1 MRDERT
7 ITLEGAGGTLAFR
20 AGGSAF
26 QPGPPPPALDPAVEL
41 GHEFP
46 LPGSRGRLMPSEIDV
61 VLAKE
66 GDREAFRRLYE
77 EHRERIFRT
86 ACRYTTSRQDAED
99 ILQETFI
106 KAFARIRTFDFRISP
121 SVSSWLAA
129 ICVNTA
135 LDELRRRG
143 RRMGSKHVSLADLPA
158 EIPADGPSP
167 EAGAVRRFA
176 VERIRETLRVL
187 SPGQRAVFDMRF
199 TEHLDIREIA
209 GALGC
214 SESSVKTQLAR
225 ALAKLRRT
233 LEPERGKP

>member
-1 MRDERT
+1 
-7 ITLEGAGGTLAFR
+7 
-20 AGGSAF
+20 
-26 QPGPPPPALDPAVEL
+26 
-41 GHEFP
+41 
-46 LPGSRGRLMPSEIDV
+46 MPSEIDV

-66 GDREAFRRLYE
+66 GDREAFRRLYL

-86 ACRYTTSRQDAED
+86 ACRYSASRQDAED

-121 SVSSWLAA
+121 SFSSWLAA

-135 LDELRRRG
+135 LDDLRRRG
-143 RRMGSKHVSLADLPA
+143 RRMGAKHVSLSDLPA

-167 EAGAVRRFA
+167 EAGVARRLA
-176 VERIRETLRVL
+176 LERIRETLRVL
-187 SPGQRAVFDMRF
+187 SPRQRAVFDMRF

-209 GALGC
+209 AALGC
-214 SESSVKTQLAR
+214 GESSVKTQLGR